1 VSTISYVIPVY
12 HNEGSIELTWAA
24 IRDLFA
30 TSLPEH
36 DYEIVFVNDGSKDG
50 SHAEMLRVSAQDP
63 RVRSISFTRNFG
75 QLSATLAGFDA
86 ASGDAVINMSAD
98 MQDPVELT
106 AEMIRKW
113 EQGNEVV
120 IAHRADREDNF
131 TSSMFSRIVYGILRM
146 SNPNMPAGGFDFTL
160 MSRRALTLFMSMKGR
175 HRFFQGDVLW
185 AGFPTAYI
193 PYVRRK
199 REIGKSQY
207 NFSKKLKLAFDFI
220 IDGSYLP
227 IRLMSLSGTVLA
239 MLGLCY
245 AVVIAVSRLFDLTP
259 FSGWAPIMVAIL
271 VVGGMIMLMLG
282 VIGEYLWRIL
292 DEIRAK
298 PMYIVREDTAEKAAI
313 SKNELEQY

>member
-1 VSTISYVIPVY
+1 MSTISYVIPVY

-30 TSLPEH
+30 RTLPEH
-36 DYEIVFVNDGSKDG
+36 DYEIVFVNDGSKDD

-131 TSSMFSRIVYGILRM
+131 TSSLFSRIVYGILRM

-245 AVVIAVSRLFDLTP
+245 AVVIAVSRLFRPDPLLGLGADHGGD
-259 FSGWAPIMVAIL
+259 SG
-271 VVGGMIMLMLG
+271 GGRHDHVDAG
-282 VIGEYLWRIL
+282 CDR
-292 DEIRAK
+292 
-298 PMYIVREDTAEKAAI
+298 
-313 SKNELEQY
+313 